1 MAHTFLNPEVIA
13 RASLSA
19 LRNRTIMSGLVWRN
33 AETEYG
39 GGTGDTLTIR
49 RPPTFTPRLFNRAEG
64 IQPQDITEYGI
75 KISLDDIYDI
85 SVVITDEEMLLDLR
99 SLSEQVITPSMT
111 GIADAMDQLVIS
123 AMDGLPAGPTWDDT
137 DVLNTFTEAR
147 MRMNR
152 LGVPESG
159 RVMMLS
165 PESAKRLLNHEII
178 RRADA
183 SGNGGQ
189 ALREAYIGRIMG
201 FDTYEYSKVPRVDV
215 GYAFHREAVA
225 LASRALSNPS
235 TGVSASGQSFEGW
248 AIRTIQGY
256 ELRTKQRIVSFDT
269 LIGTDLINH
278 AANPDTDTLY
288 LGLVITP
295 DGGTTPPETQALSVP
310 ASTTRTRRKAA

>member
-1 MAHTFLNPEVIA
+1 MAHSFLNPEVIA

-49 RPPTFTPRLFNRAEG
+49 RPPTFTPKLFDRSRG
-64 IQPQDITEYGI
+64 IEPQDITEYGI

-85 SVVITDEEMLLDLR
+85 SVVLTDEEVLLDLR
-99 SLSEQVITPSMT
+99 SMSEQVITPSMT

-123 AMDGLPAGPTWDDT
+123 TLDGLPTELSWDDN
-137 DVLNTFTEAR
+137 DVLLTFSEAR

-152 LGVPESG
+152 MGVPQAG
-159 RVMMLS
+159 RTMVLS
-165 PESAKRLLNHEII
+165 PESAKRLLDNDII

-189 ALREAYIGRIMG
+189 ALREAFIGRIMG
-201 FDTYEYSKVPRVDV
+201 FDVYEYSKVPGTDV
-215 GYAFHREAVA
+215 GYAFHREVMA
-225 LASRALSNPS
+225 LASRSLSNP
-235 TGVSASGQSFEGW
+235 TAGASASGQSFEGW
-248 AIRTIQGY
+248 AIRVIEGY

-269 LIGTDLINH
+269 LVGTDLINH
-278 AANPDTDTLY
+278 ASNPDADTLH
-288 LGLVITP
+288 LGLRITP
-295 DGGTTPPETQALSVP
+295 ADAAPSTLAAP
-310 ASTTRTRRKAA
+310 ASTSGRTTRKKAA